1 MDAQYYIY
9 ILANAAD
16 RVLYVGVT
24 NDLRRRVY
32 EHRTKAVP
40 GFTSRY
46 SVTKLVY
53 YEVCEDT
60 YTAISREK
68 QLKGGSRDAKVQ
80 LIRGMN
86 PGWDDLYDSL

>member
-46 SVTKLVY
+46 CVTKLVY
-53 YEVCEDT
+53 YEVCEDA

-68 QLKGGSRDAKVQ
+68 QLKGGSRDAEVR
-80 LIRGMN
+80 LIRGMTWV
-86 PGWDDLYDSL
+86 G

>member
-53 YEVCEDT
+53 YEVCEDA
-60 YTAISREK
+60 YSAISREK